1 MVKSNHSSGVS
12 TLKNRHYDAASKD
25 GSGAGWNAKDITP
38 ESETL
43 QNEEIEK
50 RARDLYRNS
59 PIART
64 IVESHEQQ
72 VMHGGVAL
80 LMQGQSKRLDDIKSL
95 VMQTLDSSQLD
106 TNRLSS
112 FNELLALVIRET
124 SITGNCFALRV
135 IDKTAPLGFRI
146 KLLEYSY
153 LDRKLNGKEGRNRIV
168 RGTELDARD
177 TPVAYWLKPSI
188 EPGDTRKSRRYPI
201 EEIAHTFV
209 PTRVGSLGGICW
221 YAPAMM
227 HIRML
232 EDILISA
239 QQRQATAQS
248 FTAFIR
254 LPPGYQEES
263 AGRNITKPGTK
274 KSEEKAI
281 ETDDRGFAKS
291 TRTDEK
297 LKRKI
302 KNDEYVR
309 GLSEIRPNTFY
320 ILRPGE
326 EIELA
331 TPPAP
336 IDLASIIK
344 PIVMFISKCTGL
356 SYETILGDFSNGS
369 YSATRMSNIQPV
381 LWTKSRREMITNRFL
396 QKVWAWIVDGLDTK
410 GYDMTGIEHKWQFP
424 EIVSAHPKEDLEM
437 TWDRIHHNAG
447 TVSEYIRSTN
457 RDPEMVFKERAE
469 EIRKMKELGLDATNI
484 GEPAGDFGKRS
495 AAKSNS
501 NRTAQEG
508 TGSAAGREQLQ

>member
-1 MVKSNHSSGVS
+1 MVNANDPSSVS
-12 TLKNRHYDAASKD
+12 TLNNRHYEAASKD
-25 GSGAGWNAKDITP
+25 GAGAGWNAKDITP
-38 ESETL
+38 ESETS

-50 RARDLYRNS
+50 RARDLVRNS

-64 IVESHEQQ
+64 ITDSHEQQ
-72 VMHGGVAL
+72 IMHGGVAL
-80 LMQGQSKRLDDIKSL
+80 LVQGQSRRIDEIKKL
-95 VMQTLDSSQLD
+95 IMETLNSSQLD
-106 TNRLSS
+106 TNQSSS

-124 SITGNCFALRV
+124 SITGNCLALRV

-146 KLLEYSY
+146 KLLEYAY
-153 LDRKLNGKEGRNRIV
+153 VDRKMNGKEGRNRVV
-168 RGTELDARD
+168 RGVELDAKDR
-177 TPVAYWLKPSI
+177 PVAYWLKPSI
-188 EPGDTRKSRRYPI
+188 EPGDTRKAKRYAI
-201 EEIAHTFV
+201 DEIGHTYV
-209 PTRVGSLGGICW
+209 PTRVGALDGICW
-221 YAPAMM
+221 FAPAIM

-239 QQRQATAQS
+239 QQRQAAAQA
-248 FTAFIR
+248 FTAFIKLPHGYEEER
-254 LPPGYQEES
+254 LDRDIIKRGKKNS
-263 AGRNITKPGTK
+263 DKPDD
-274 KSEEKAI
+274 
-281 ETDDRGFAKS
+281 TDDRGFARS
-291 TRTDEK
+291 TRADEK
-297 LKRKI
+297 MRRKI

-331 TPPAP
+331 APPAP
-336 IDLASIIK
+336 IDLAAIIK
-344 PIVMFISKCTGL
+344 PIVMFISKSTGL

-457 RDPEMVFKERAE
+457 RDPDMVFKERAE
-469 EIRKMKELGLDATNI
+469 ELRKMKELGLDAANI
-484 GEPAGDFGKRS
+484 GESAGASGKRS

-501 NRTAQEG
+501 DRTAQEG
-508 TGSAAGREQLQ
+508 AGSSAGREQLQ